1 MNNLENIKEII
12 DQSPSS
18 SGIYKMLNE
27 KEEIMYVGK
36 AKNLQ
41 NRLKSYLNTNN
52 LSNRIRRMVS
62 RISNIEVI
70 ITETEKEALLLEA
83 NLIKKLKPPFN
94 ILLRDDKSFPY
105 IFINHEQEFPQ
116 ISKHRGKQKY
126 KGKYFGPFATINS
139 LNYTLKILQKVFLL
153 RSCDDTIFQNR
164 SKPCLLYQIERCSGP
179 CVDYTLSKKEYL
191 QSVKNA
197 EHFLSGQHSNLQE
210 ELSSKMDEESKS
222 LNYEK
227 AASYRDKIVA
237 LTQIQSQQNINL
249 YDVKNTDVISI
260 SRKGNKSCVQVFI
273 YRSGQNWGNRSYF
286 PKHSD
291 EVETYEILE
300 RFIVDF
306 YTRYSPPKN
315 VLLNLP
321 IKNSS
326 LIETSLKSIY
336 NYKTS
341 FFVPK
346 KGKKLDIVNYASRNS
361 ELALKNHIAQSHSD
375 KENLSQLSK
384 VLNITKKIK
393 RVEAYDNSHLSG
405 KNAVGAMIVYS
416 EEGFE
421 KKSYRKFNIDSSKVK
436 LGDDYGMMR
445 HVLERRFSKEA
456 IKNSKKY
463 EKLPDLLVI
472 DGGKGHY
479 DLAKEILET
488 KGLNEMELI
497 SIFKGEGR
505 KESLDQ
511 IIYKNKKNFID
522 KNTPSFFFIQRI
534 RDESH
539 RYAIGAHKAKR
550 KREMHASE
558 LEPIEGLG
566 RSRRKLLLNHFGSIK
581 NIKNAS
587 AQDMMKVRGISK
599 LLSEKIYA
607 YFNG

>member
-300 RFIVDF
+300 RFVVDF

-566 RSRRKLLLNHFGSIK
+566 RSRRKLLLNHFGSVK

>member
-249 YDVKNTDVISI
+249 YDIKNTDVISI

-479 DLAKEILET
+479 DLAREILET
-488 KGLNEMELI
+488 RGLNEMELI

-522 KNTPSFFFIQRI
+522 KNTPSYFFIQRI

-566 RSRRKLLLNHFGSIK
+566 RSRRKLLLNHFGSVK

-587 AQDMMKVRGISK
+587 AQDIMKVRGISK

>member
-326 LIETSLKSIY
+326 LIETSFKSIY

-384 VLNITKKIK
+384 VLNMTKKIK

-479 DLAKEILET
+479 DLAREILET

-566 RSRRKLLLNHFGSIK
+566 RSRRKLLLNHFGSVK

-587 AQDMMKVRGISK
+587 AQDIMKVKGISK

-607 YFNG
+607 YFNE

>member
-1 MNNLENIKEII
+1 MNNLENIREII

-153 RSCDDTIFQNR
+153 RSCDDTIFENR

-479 DLAKEILET
+479 DLAREILET

-566 RSRRKLLLNHFGSIK
+566 RSRRKLLLNHFGSVK

>member
-488 KGLNEMELI
+488 RGLNEMELI

-566 RSRRKLLLNHFGSIK
+566 RSRRKLLLNHFGSVK

-587 AQDMMKVRGISK
+587 AQDIMKVRGISK

>member
-153 RSCDDTIFQNR
+153 RSCDDTIFENR

-479 DLAKEILET
+479 DLAREILET

-566 RSRRKLLLNHFGSIK
+566 RNRRKLLLNHFGSVK

>member
-566 RSRRKLLLNHFGSIK
+566 RSRRKLLLNHFGSVK

-587 AQDMMKVRGISK
+587 AQDIMKVKGISK

-607 YFNG
+607 YFNE

>member
-260 SRKGNKSCVQVFI
+260 SRKGSKSCIQVFI

-384 VLNITKKIK
+384 VLNMTKKIK

-566 RSRRKLLLNHFGSIK
+566 RSRRKLLLNHFGSVK

-587 AQDMMKVRGISK
+587 AQDIMKVRGISK

>member
-153 RSCDDTIFQNR
+153 RSCDDTIFENR

-210 ELSSKMDEESKS
+210 ELSSKMDKESKS

-587 AQDMMKVRGISK
+587 AQDIMKVRGISK

>member
-384 VLNITKKIK
+384 VLNMTKKIK

-479 DLAKEILET
+479 DLAREILDT

-566 RSRRKLLLNHFGSIK
+566 RSRRKLLLNHFGSVK

>member
-384 VLNITKKIK
+384 VLNMTKKIK

-436 LGDDYGMMR
+436 IGDDYGMMR

-566 RSRRKLLLNHFGSIK
+566 RSRRKLLLNHFGSVK

>member
-321 IKNSS
+321 LKNSS

-384 VLNITKKIK
+384 VLNMTKKIK

-566 RSRRKLLLNHFGSIK
+566 RSRRKLLLNHFGSVK

>member
-321 IKNSS
+321 IKHSS

-566 RSRRKLLLNHFGSIK
+566 RSRRKLLLNHFGSVK

-587 AQDMMKVRGISK
+587 AQDIMKVRGISK

>member
-479 DLAKEILET
+479 DLAREILET

-550 KREMHASE
+550 KKEMHASE

-566 RSRRKLLLNHFGSIK
+566 RSRRKLLLNHFGSVK

>member
-116 ISKHRGKQKY
+116 ISKHRGKQKF

-153 RSCDDTIFQNR
+153 RSCDDTIFENR

-361 ELALKNHIAQSHSD
+361 ELALKNHIAKSHSD

-384 VLNITKKIK
+384 VLKMTKKIK

-479 DLAKEILET
+479 DLAREILET

-566 RSRRKLLLNHFGSIK
+566 RSRRKLLLNHFGSVK

-587 AQDMMKVRGISK
+587 AQDIMKVRGISK

>member
-384 VLNITKKIK
+384 VLNMTKKIK

-479 DLAKEILET
+479 DLAREILET

-566 RSRRKLLLNHFGSIK
+566 RSRRKLLLNHFGSVK

-587 AQDMMKVRGISK
+587 AQDLMKVRGISK

>member
-321 IKNSS
+321 TKNSS

-566 RSRRKLLLNHFGSIK
+566 RSRRKLLLNHFGSVK

>member
-1 MNNLENIKEII
+1 MNNLENIREIV

-210 ELSSKMDEESKS
+210 ELSSKMDQESKS

-249 YDVKNTDVISI
+249 YDIKNTDVISI

-321 IKNSS
+321 ITNSS

-341 FFVPK
+341 FLVPK

-375 KENLSQLSK
+375 RENLGQLSK
-384 VLNITKKIK
+384 VLNMTKKIK

-479 DLAKEILET
+479 DLAREILET
-488 KGLNEMELI
+488 RGLDEIELI

-511 IIYKNKKNFID
+511 IIYKNKKNFLD

-566 RSRRKLLLNHFGSIK
+566 RSRRKLLLSHFGSVQ

-587 AQDMMKVRGISK
+587 AQDIMKVRGISK

>member
-153 RSCDDTIFQNR
+153 RSCDDTIFENR

-566 RSRRKLLLNHFGSIK
+566 RNRRKLLLNHFGSVK

>member
-1 MNNLENIKEII
+1 MNNIENIKKIVNH
-12 DQSPSS
+12 SPSS

-27 KEEIMYVGK
+27 KKEIMYVGK

-62 RISNIEVI
+62 RISNIELI

-210 ELSSKMDEESKS
+210 ELSTKMEEESNS

-249 YDVKNTDVISI
+249 YDIKNTDVISI
-260 SRKGNKSCVQVFI
+260 SRKANKSCIQVFI

-291 EVETYEILE
+291 EVETFEILE

-315 VLLNLP
+315 VLINTP
-321 IKNSS
+321 ISNAS
-326 LIETSLKSIY
+326 LIEKSLTSIY
-336 NYKTS
+336 NYKTT
-341 FFVPK
+341 FLVPK

-361 ELALKNHIAQSHSD
+361 ELSLKNHIARSHSD
-375 KENLSQLSK
+375 KENLSQLSQ
-384 VLNITKKIK
+384 VLNTSKKIE
-393 RVEAYDNSHLSG
+393 RIEAYDNSHLSG
-405 KNAVGAMIVYS
+405 KNAVGAMIVCS
-416 EEGFE
+416 EEGFD

-463 EKLPDLLVI
+463 QKLPDLVII

-479 DLAKEILET
+479 DLAKTILLE
-488 KGLNEMELI
+488 KGLNNIELL

-505 KESLDQ
+505 KESLDR
-511 IIYKNKKNFID
+511 IIYKDKKNSID
-522 KNTPSFFFIQRI
+522 KNSPSFFFIQRL

-539 RYAIGAHKAKR
+539 RYAIGAHKAQR
-550 KREMHASE
+550 KKEMHTSE

-566 RSRRKLLLNHFGSIK
+566 KSRRKLLLNHFGSVK

-587 AQDMMKVRGISK
+587 AQDILKVKGISK
-599 LLSEKIYA
+599 LLSEKIYD
-607 YFNG
+607 YFND

>member
-210 ELSSKMDEESKS
+210 ELSSKMNEESKS

-479 DLAKEILET
+479 DLAREILET

-566 RSRRKLLLNHFGSIK
+566 RSRRKLLLNHFGSVK